1 MIKRE
6 NIGMPETLTSCILCE
21 SVNLRPIDPIAQLC
35 ECGQCGYVF
44 NNPRPSSDE
53 IVEFYSQPKKYDT
66 WLTHEVAR
74 DDLWERRL
82 RKVQAHAVPGR
93 LLDVGTGTGQFLVHA
108 LKVFSS
114 VAGTEVSLEAIRVA
128 TDKYG
133 LDVLQGEVQDIGL
146 PDQSFDNITM
156 FHVLEH
162 VHDPRSA
169 LRACH
174 RLLVRG
180 GRLFIAVPNDRR
192 FLTRTRGAALL
203 ARAKVAPALG
213 RTVPRPTL
221 GWSGLPALRLDGEV
235 IEIHL
240 SHFTAPVLNSLI
252 EQEGFRVLDLSADPY
267 FVATGPRLV
276 AHWGLYRAGAL
287 LTQRNVYLY
296 PALWLVAEKR

>member
-1 MIKRE
+1 
-6 NIGMPETLTSCILCE
+6 MPEALTSCSLCE
-21 SVNLRPIDPIAQLC
+21 SMNLRFIDPVAQLC

-44 NNPRPSSDE
+44 NNPRPSPHE
-53 IVEFYSQPKKYDT
+53 IIEFYSRPKQYDT
-66 WLTHEVAR
+66 WLTHEAAR

-82 RKVQAHAVPGR
+82 RKVQTRALTGS

-108 LKVFSS
+108 RRVFSS
-114 VAGTEVSLEAIRVA
+114 VAGTEVSLEGIRVA

-133 LDVLQGEVQDIGL
+133 LDVLQGEVQDIDL
-146 PDQSFDNITM
+146 PDQSFENITM

-174 RLLVRG
+174 RLLARG
-180 GRLFIAVPNDRR
+180 GRLFLAVPNDRR
-192 FLTRTRGAALL
+192 FVTRTRGAAIL

-213 RTVPRPTL
+213 RVVPRPTL

-240 SHFTAPVLNSLI
+240 SHFTAPVLGSLV
-252 EQEGFRVLDLSADPY
+252 EQQGFQVLDLGADPY
-267 FVATGPRLV
+267 FVATGPKLV
-276 AHWGLYRAGAL
+276 AHRAFYRAGEL
-287 LTQRNVYLY
+287 LAQRNVYLY
-296 PALWLVAEKR
+296 PALWLMAEKR